1 MSHLS
6 TERLAALGDEE
17 PTAAES
23 AHLGAC
29 ADCARERAAYRTLVA
44 MARTERDAIGIPL
57 TRWESIAGALAGD
70 AAVAMPATTSRVG
83 GPVVATRAPS
93 VRFYR
98 LPVQAAAGVLLLA
111 GGVIAGRMSA
121 GAMPL
126 PVGSTTSAV
135 ATTSAV
141 MDGRQ
146 ASQTAKLRDSLTFA
160 SIDDARSAQLRSE
173 ALYQQAAAFLAEHDT
188 TGAQDY
194 NPEMVKSRLAALD
207 QMISTTRAA
216 MREAPHDPV
225 INGYYLT
232 TVGQREAALR
242 QLNTVLPASLRSN
255 SF

>member
-6 TERLAALGDEE
+6 TERLAALADEE

-57 TRWESIAGALAGD
+57 TRWDAIAGALAND
-70 AAVAMPATTSRVG
+70 TAVARPAAASREG
-83 GPVVATRAPS
+83 GVVVASRARS
-93 VRFYR
+93 VRFFR
-98 LPVQAAAGVLLLA
+98 MPVQAAAGVLLLA
-111 GGVIAGRMSA
+111 GGAIVGRISA
-121 GAMPL
+121 GAPPL
-126 PVGSTTSAV
+126 PVGAASNASPTAATDAGQATQV
-135 ATTSAV
+135 A
-141 MDGRQ
+141 R
-146 ASQTAKLRDSLTFA
+146 LRDSATFA

-173 ALYQQAAAFLAEHDT
+173 ALYQQAAAYLAEHDT